1 MTIMTKDLDKYFDE
15 FYEVYKTLSLEELQK
30 IAFNA
35 KDEETRL
42 FFGAIVNY
50 SIKVNFNKALEN
62 EKY

>member
-1 MTIMTKDLDKYFDE
+1 MPKDLDKYFDE

-35 KDEETRL
+35 KDDETRH

-50 SIKVNFNKALEN
+50 SIKSNLKKALEN

>member
-1 MTIMTKDLDKYFDE
+1 MKDLDKYFDE
-15 FYEVYKTLSLEELQK
+15 FYEIYKTLSLEELQK

-35 KDEETRL
+35 KNEEARH

-50 SIKVNFNKALEN
+50 SIKSNFKKALEN

>member
-1 MTIMTKDLDKYFDE
+1 MPKDLDKYFDDFFE
-15 FYEVYKTLSLEELQK
+15 TCKKLSLEEMRE

-35 KDEETRL
+35 KDDETRH

-50 SIKVNFNKALEN
+50 SIKSNLKKALEN